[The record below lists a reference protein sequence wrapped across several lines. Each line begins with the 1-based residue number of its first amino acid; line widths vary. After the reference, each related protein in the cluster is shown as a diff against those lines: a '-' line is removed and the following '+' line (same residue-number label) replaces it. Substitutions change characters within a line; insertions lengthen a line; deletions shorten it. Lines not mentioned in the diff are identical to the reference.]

1 MSQIDTSFAPS
12 ERAALLAEVRDYLPA
27 FLSTAVEE
35 QLSPL
40 EALDNLMN
48 LAPADLERVVAV
60 HLALAPPV
68 VDFVGALAASLR
80 HPVTESVRPRVVTQA
95 VRGPID
101 WGDTIRRR
109 AGAGGD
115 PTLFVVRPARR
126 LFDNPENQALVW
138 MLRELDRILRRA
150 RPAESPSDAGAQS
163 EEWFARIVR
172 MRAQLDVA
180 RRHVWLHDVAAV
192 RPTARTLQ
200 RLLHSRTKFYKEL
213 LPAAFAAIVRYAEA
227 PSPDDITELLTQR
240 YFEPSQDWRLFELVV
255 ALRLGRAFREKAVSQ
270 GDYLMVGS
278 TSPRRPFASFRTDGE
293 ATVSLTYQ
301 GWPAG
306 LGASLHRDARERH
319 VISAGASRP
328 DIFIVKKNRGELVDS
343 VILELKAT
351 RSGGYLGEGLSQLL
365 SYLKERSVA
374 FKHQPSGWLVAPSSA
389 AFQAADAQGGELWVV
404 GAEHVAAAAVER
416 FLE

>member
-1 MSQIDTSFAPS
+1 VSQVDTSFAPS
-12 ERAALLAEVRDYLPA
+12 ERAALLAEVQDYLPA

-48 LAPADLERVVAV
+48 LASADLERVVAV

-68 VDFVGALAASLR
+68 IDFVEALATSLR
-80 HPVTESVRPRVVTQA
+80 HPVTESVRPRVLTQA

-109 AGAGGD
+109 AGAGSD

-138 MLRELDRILRRA
+138 TLRELDRILRRA
-150 RPAESPSDAGAQS
+150 RPGEPPDAGRES
-163 EEWFARIVR
+163 EQWFGRIVR
-172 MRAQLDVA
+172 MRAQLEVA
-180 RRHVWLHDVAAV
+180 RRHIWLHDVAAV
-192 RPTARTLQ
+192 RPTSRTLQ
-200 RLLHSRTKFYKEL
+200 RLQRSRTKFYKEL
-213 LPAAFAAIVRYAEA
+213 LTAAFAAIVRYAET
-227 PSPDDITELLTQR
+227 PSPEDITDLLTRR

-255 ALRLGRAFREKAVSQ
+255 ALRLARGFREELVSER
-270 GDYLMVGS
+270 DYLMVGS
-278 TSPRRPFASFRTDGE
+278 ESPRRPFASFRTRDG

-306 LGASLHRDARERH
+306 LGMSLHREARERH
-319 VISAGASRP
+319 SITAGGSRP
-328 DIFIVKKNRGELVDS
+328 DIFILKKKGGELVDS
-343 VILELKAT
+343 AILELKAT

-365 SYLKERSVA
+365 GYLKERPSA
-374 FKHQPSGWLVAPSSA
+374 FRQQPAGWLVAPSSQ
-389 AFQAADAQGGELWVV
+389 AFQAADAEGRELWVV
-404 GAEHVAAAAVER
+404 GAEDVAGAALER
-416 FLE
+416 FVK